1 MGNNCLQQNQTIN
14 QKEKVIRINVY
25 PDLKYPSKQI
35 LHQSIQ
41 NIQQNLDTFE
51 EDFFKSEFI
60 FDFTNDNITNHCSSK
75 QQLERIQD
83 EEQNDMQCPSLN
95 FFGDA
100 QIQFQY
106 QINLNTSQEDP
117 LNQAFMQEKKQ
128 ERRSQQKKK
137 KQFKKLVQKKVELKG
152 ILKQRTPS
160 PSSFSNLSNRSGKH
174 SVTFKLSQIN
184 INNKNTRSLSPII
197 QSHNSKQKNVHHK
210 SMIFMKQ
217 FPYL

>member
-14 QKEKVIRINVY
+14 QKEKVIRINVF

-60 FDFTNDNITNHCSSK
+60 FDITNDNITNHCSSRR
-75 QQLERIQD
+75 QLERIQD
-83 EEQNDMQCPSLN
+83 DEQNNMQCPSLN
-95 FFGDA
+95 FLGEA
-100 QIQFQY
+100 QIQY
-106 QINLNTSQEDP
+106 QINLNTTGEDP
-117 LNQAFMQEKKQ
+117 LNQAFIQEKKQ

-137 KQFKKLVQKKVELKG
+137 KQLKKLAQKNVELKG
-152 ILKQRTPS
+152 ILKQRKPS
-160 PSSFSNLSNRSGKH
+160 PSSFSNLSDRSGRN
-174 SVTFKLSQIN
+174 SVKFNLSQIN

-197 QSHNSKQKNVHHK
+197 QSHNSKKKNVHTK
-210 SMIFMKQ
+210 SMIFMQQ